1 MLALHSIQ
9 HAPMRDEFK
18 LVNAPAIDVVV
29 LHTMHDLIA

>member
-9 HAPMRDEFK
+9 HAPIRDEFK